1 MIRPLLL
8 SLAALT
14 VSVAPATA
22 QKKQAPAAAATNWA
36 NTVTLAPNGA
46 YVMGNPKAPRLVEY
60 LSYTCSHC
68 GDFQKQGLA
77 GLNGLKMQWIRRGIL
92 SLEVRNFIRDPYD
105 LTAAL
110 LARCGGPARFAGN
123 HETLFL
129 NQEAWFKQIGP
140 YEAGEGANP
149 PEDKVAAVTKI
160 ADKTGLLALL
170 AKQGLAP
177 AAQRACLADKQ
188 AMSDVLGMTAGAWDV
203 QGFSGTPYFIL
214 NGKPLP
220 GVHVWTALKPL
231 LPALP
236 AAGK

>member
-1 MIRPLLL
+1 MIRPFLL
-8 SLAALT
+8 SFAAL
-14 VSVAPATA
+14 SLLAAPATA
-22 QKKQAPAAAATNWA
+22 QKKKAPTAVTNWA
-36 NTVTLAPNGA
+36 NTVTLGPNGA

-68 GDFQKQGLA
+68 GAFQKEGLA
-77 GLNGLKMQWIRRGIL
+77 GLNGLKMQWIRRGML
-92 SLEVRNFIRDPYD
+92 SLEVRNFVRDPYD
-105 LTAAL
+105 LAAAL

-129 NQEAWFKQIGP
+129 NQDAWFKQIAP
-140 YEAGEGANP
+140 YEAAEGANP
-149 PEDKVAAVTKI
+149 PEDKVAAVTQI
-160 ADKTGLLALL
+160 ADKTGLFALL

-177 AAQRACLADKQ
+177 AALRACLADKQ

-220 GVHVWTALKPL
+220 SVHHWGALKPL